1 MTRGRLVLRT
11 FAGLIIAASACGG
24 PPTLHPVAYTP
35 QPERIEHPE
44 KTLATLI
51 VANTVQGCVADPSY
65 AEPIFVVKFICN
77 VGAGNYVLRTDQI
90 ASIELL
96 QSSPWYRVRVRHSR
110 GAEDFTWDSK
120 SLDDAQHIAD
130 AIAGLARH
138 AAAPQPASSG
148 SKI

>member
-1 MTRGRLVLRT
+1 MTARLVLRIL
-11 FAGLIIAASACGG
+11 AGLAVAAGACGG
-24 PPTLHPVAYTP
+24 STIHPLAYTP

-44 KTLATLI
+44 RTLATLI
-51 VANTVQGCVADPSY
+51 VANTVQGCVSEPSY

-77 VGAGNYVLRTDQI
+77 DGGGNVVLRTDQI

-96 QSSPWYRVRVRHSR
+96 HSASWYRVRVRHSR
-110 GAEDFTWDSK
+110 GAEDFVWDSK

-138 AAAPQPASSG
+138 TPAPQPAPS
-148 SKI
+148 ITAI